1 VRHAPV
7 PPLLPPQSM
16 MDSIAYN
23 QQYVSRDLDNKRNM
37 LFEIL
42 VSNAWFNLLN
52 MQYTTV
58 TGAFGAGAYASYA

>member
-1 VRHAPV
+1 
-7 PPLLPPQSM
+7 M